1 MKLNL
6 AINGFGRI
14 GRSFLRVSLKDKEFM
29 DMINIVAINDLTDL
43 KNIAHL
49 LKFDSTFGRF
59 DGDINIDEN
68 NKLLIINNELK
79 I

>member
-14 GRSFLRVSLKDKEFM
+14 GRSFLRVSLRDKEFM
-29 DMINIVAINDLTDL
+29 EMINIVAINDLTEL

-49 LKFDSTFGRF
+49 LKFD
-59 DGDINIDEN
+59 
-68 NKLLIINNELK
+68 
-79 I
+79 